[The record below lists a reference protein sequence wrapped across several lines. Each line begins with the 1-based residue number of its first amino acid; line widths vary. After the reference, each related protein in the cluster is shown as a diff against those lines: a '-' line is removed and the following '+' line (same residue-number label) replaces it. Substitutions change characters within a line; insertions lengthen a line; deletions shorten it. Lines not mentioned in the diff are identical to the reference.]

1 MRTLTKPSTRPTEHL
16 RQTLAALARLLD
28 DAMNHIPAVE
38 SELQEQAILAAQE
51 AASAIEQDA
60 AERVKSAV
68 DEAER
73 RTRDRVTEELQA
85 RFSQEMASALEGAHA
100 QLDQAAAQWRLERDQ
115 LVADC
120 ERANILLDQ
129 ARSEHSRTIVENDE
143 AAAIAL
149 ERQIA
154 TAVDR
159 VRAELSFERD
169 RAIQSANEREADHR
183 QTVEKLQRELSGA
196 LEQARIAAASVQT
209 APLHVETSDIDIG
222 SIHAEVARV
231 EGLIQATSELIEDPE
246 AELSVVIRKNAE
258 RAELES
264 YLRGV
269 RFSIPGTE

>member
-1 MRTLTKPSTRPTEHL
+1 
-16 RQTLAALARLLD
+16 
-28 DAMNHIPAVE
+28 MNHIQAVE

-51 AASAIEQDA
+51 AAAAIEEDA

-73 RTRDRVTEELQA
+73 RIRDRVTEELQT
-85 RFSQEMASALEGAHA
+85 RFNQEMASALEAAHA
-100 QLDQAAAQWRLERDQ
+100 QLDQSAAQWRLEREQ

-120 ERANILLDQ
+120 ERANQLLEQ
-129 ARSEHSRTIVENDE
+129 ARSDHSRDLVENDE

-159 VRAELSFERD
+159 VRAELAFERE
-169 RAIQSANEREADHR
+169 RSIQSAAERDAEHR
-183 QTVEKLQRELSGA
+183 HTVEKLQRELAASA
-196 LEQARIAAASVQT
+196 EQLRIATGSAQDTV
-209 APLHVETSDIDIG
+209 HVDNGGIDVG
-222 SIHAEVARV
+222 AIHAEVARV

-269 RFSIPGTE
+269 RFSIPSTE

>member
-1 MRTLTKPSTRPTEHL
+1 
-16 RQTLAALARLLD
+16 
-28 DAMNHIPAVE
+28 MNHIQAME
-38 SELQEQAILAAQE
+38 SEFQEQAILAAQE
-51 AASAIEQDA
+51 AGAAIEQDA
-60 AERVKSAV
+60 AERLKSAV
-68 DEAER
+68 DDAEQ
-73 RTRDRVTEELQA
+73 RTRGRVTEELQA
-85 RFSQEMASALEGAHA
+85 RFNQEMASALEAAHA
-100 QLDQAAAQWRLERDQ
+100 QLDQSAAQWAVERERL
-115 LVADC
+115 LADC
-120 ERANILLDQ
+120 EAANQLLDE
-129 ARSEHSRTIVENDE
+129 ARSEHSRNLVENDE

-169 RAIQSANEREADHR
+169 RAIQSAAERDAEHR
-183 QTVEKLQRELSGA
+183 QTIEKLQRELAGA
-196 LEQARIAAASVQT
+196 VEQARTAAASVQA
-209 APLHVETSDIDIG
+209 APTEVDKDGVDIG

-269 RFSIPGTE
+269 RFSIPSTE

>member
-1 MRTLTKPSTRPTEHL
+1 
-16 RQTLAALARLLD
+16 
-28 DAMNHIPAVE
+28 MNNIQAVE
-38 SELQEQAILAAQE
+38 SELQEQAIVAAQE
-51 AASAIEQDA
+51 AAAAIEQDA

-73 RTRDRVTEELQA
+73 RIRDRITEELHT
-85 RFSQEMASALEGAHA
+85 RFNQEMANALEAARA
-100 QLDQAAAQWRLERDQ
+100 QMDEAALEWSLEREQ
-115 LVADC
+115 LAADC
-120 ERANILLDQ
+120 ERANQLLEQ
-129 ARSEHSRTIVENDE
+129 ARSDHSRTLVENDE

-159 VRAELSFERD
+159 VRAELTFERE
-169 RAIQSANEREADHR
+169 RSMQSTAERDAEHR
-183 QTVEKLQRELSGA
+183 QTVEKLHRELAAA
-196 LEQARIAAASVQT
+196 LEQAKTAADSVNNASVQ
-209 APLHVETSDIDIG
+209 VENNGIDLG

-246 AELSVVIRKNAE
+246 ADLSVVIRKNAE

-269 RFSIPGTE
+269 RFAIPSQE